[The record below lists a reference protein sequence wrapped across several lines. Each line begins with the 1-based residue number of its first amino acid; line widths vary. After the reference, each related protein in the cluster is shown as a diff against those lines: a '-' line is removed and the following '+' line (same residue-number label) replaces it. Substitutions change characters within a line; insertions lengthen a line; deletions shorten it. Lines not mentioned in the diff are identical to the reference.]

1 MPPDI
6 YTIIDTP
13 AAVEFINRRASQFS
27 QTNIFPLGALTQ
39 KLRGEELAE
48 MFLLKAAGCVGVSN
62 GDIAIENTEVL
73 RRSFEY
79 AKSCDLTVFIFAEDK
94 KIKNNGVVHEG
105 AISTRLGLPE
115 IPETCLLYTSPSPRD
130 S

>member
-1 MPPDI
+1 
-6 YTIIDTP
+6 
-13 AAVEFINRRASQFS
+13 
-27 QTNIFPLGALTQ
+27 
-39 KLRGEELAE
+39 

-105 AISTRLGLPE
+105 AISTRLGLPA
-115 IPETCLLYTSPSPRD
+115 IPETAETIAISKVILLIEQTNVRAHFCRLSS
-130 S
+130 